1 MTNETFQAFAQTN
14 GWKNVEVG
22 AVGVHRG
29 YPFWA
34 QLQPGRISTVHVI
47 FQTTK
52 NLPAKGTRALRKAL
66 PKGCSFTQ
74 PAAGRFQ
81 AVCGGVDDLLLENV
95 RKVMDTMTE
104 AFREA
109 ELAVAGTCACCR
121 KDGCDSLALWGG
133 AYMPVHRT
141 CIEEKAAKAA
151 TNAQIN
157 TVTGSYVTGFV
168 GAFLGGL
175 VGLLPTILSVVL
187 LERIFAILYALI
199 PICAYQGYKLLRG
212 KMNKGAF
219 WITCL
224 VSIFHLFSMEQI
236 YFYIAVVR
244 EFGIWPSIIDTIMLY
259 WSVATPGD
267 IFSDMILS
275 FVFLG
280 LGIWI
285 AWSHIRGTATSEVQ
299 NMGIIHDS
307 LTPYTGRASSIYN

>member
-1 MTNETFQAFAQTN
+1 MTNEAFQSFTEAN
-14 GWKNVEVG
+14 GWKSVEVG
-22 AVGVHRG
+22 AVGVHKN

-34 QLQPGRISTVHVI
+34 QLQPGRISTVHII

-52 NLPAKGTRALRKAL
+52 GLSAKNVRALAKSL

-74 PAAGRFQ
+74 PTAGRFQ

-95 RKVMDTMTE
+95 RRVMDAAAE

-109 ELAVAGTCACCR
+109 GLQVPTACACCR

-133 AYMPVHRT
+133 AYMPVHRG
-141 CIEEKAAKAA
+141 CIEEKAAKTA
-151 TNAQIN
+151 TSAQIN
-157 TVTGSYVTGFV
+157 TVNGSYVSGFV

-175 VGLLPTILSVVL
+175 VGVLPTILSVVL
-187 LERIFAILYALI
+187 LERIVAILYALI
-199 PICAYQGYKLLRG
+199 PICAYQGYKMLRG

-219 WITCL
+219 WITCV

-236 YFYIAVVR
+236 YFYIAFVR
-244 EFGIWPSIIDTIMLY
+244 EFGLWPSIIDTTMLY
-259 WSVATPGD
+259 WTLATPAD

-285 AWSHIRGTATSEVQ
+285 AWSHIRSTASDAVQ

-307 LTPYTGRASSIYN
+307 LTPYTGRASSYL

>member
-1 MTNETFQAFAQTN
+1 MTNEVFQAFAQTN
-14 GWKNVEVG
+14 GWKAVEVG
-22 AVGVHRG
+22 AVGVHRS

-34 QLQPGRISTVHVI
+34 QLQPGRISTVHII
-47 FQTTK
+47 FQVTK
-52 NLPAKGTRALRKAL
+52 GLSMKHVRGLTKSL

-74 PAAGRFQ
+74 PATGRFQ

-95 RKVMDTMTE
+95 RKVMDAVTD

-109 ELAVAGTCACCR
+109 GLEASAVCGCCR

-133 AYMPVHRT
+133 AYVPVHRG
-141 CIEEKAAKAA
+141 CIEEKAATAA

-157 TVTGSYVTGFV
+157 TVIGSYVTGFV
-168 GAFLGGL
+168 GALLGGL
-175 VGLLPTILSVVL
+175 VGVIPTILSVL
-187 LERIFAILYALI
+187 FLERIVAILYALI

-212 KMNKGAF
+212 KMNTGAF

-244 EFGIWPSIIDTIMLY
+244 EFGIWPSIIDTTMLY

-267 IFSDMILS
+267 ILSDMVLS

-285 AWSHIRGTATSEVQ
+285 AWSHIRGTASGAVQ
-299 NMGIIHDS
+299 SISIIHDS
-307 LTPYTGRASSIYN
+307 LTPYTGRANSYL